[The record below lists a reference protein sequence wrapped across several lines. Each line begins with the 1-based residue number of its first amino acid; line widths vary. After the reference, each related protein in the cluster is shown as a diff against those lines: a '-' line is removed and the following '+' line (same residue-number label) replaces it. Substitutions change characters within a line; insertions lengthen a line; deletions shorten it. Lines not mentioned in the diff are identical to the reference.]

1 MGALA
6 SLLKHQGYT
15 VTGSDGPLYPPMS
28 VFLDQQ
34 KIPIKSSY
42 GPDNLRGASWGLPQA
57 QPDLVVIGNAIS
69 RSNLEAQEAERLAAD
84 GKSRRVSFAQGLA
97 EFCIGDKRSFVV
109 VGTHGKTSTTSL
121 LAWALESLKLK
132 PGFFIGGIPGNFGE
146 GCRVGEG
153 QVFASEGDEYDT
165 AYWDKESKF
174 LHYKPSWTLCTGVE
188 FDHADIFK
196 DLAAVETAFLKLVPK
211 TREGWVLVDDES
223 APRADCV
230 RKLATAVRAQGLK
243 LLRYGFMPGADV
255 RILAAEPEAGG
266 MRVRLQLAGQSEV
279 SLWTPQTGRHNA
291 LNLAGV
297 LGTLY
302 AAGLLARLEDAQ
314 ALLKTFAGIK
324 RRQEEVY
331 SSERLTVIDDFAHHP
346 TAIRE
351 TISAIRARY
360 PGFKLAAFFEPR
372 SATSARNIMAKDFGA
387 CFSGAD
393 AVFLVPPTKTNVPQD
408 EKLDIQAVARDV
420 ASEVPEVRVE
430 ADLKQLT
437 NFFEE
442 WRLRQPRSVPTVALV
457 MSNGAFGG
465 LHGMIAALDSGQA

>member
-6 SLLKHQGYT
+6 ALLKHQGFT

-28 VFLDQQ
+28 LFLEAQQ
-34 KIPIKSSY
+34 IPLKASY
-42 GPDNLRGASWGLPQA
+42 GAENLRGDTWGLPET
-57 QPDLVVIGNAIS
+57 QPDLIVIGNAIS
-69 RSNLEAQEAERLAAD
+69 RGNLEAQEAERLAAD

-97 EFCIGDKRSFVV
+97 EFCIGEKRSFVV
-109 VGTHGKTSTTSL
+109 CGTHGKTSTTSL
-121 LAWALESLKLK
+121 FAWALEVLQQK

-146 GCRVGEG
+146 GCRVGAG
-153 QVFASEGDEYDT
+153 NVFVSEGDEYDT

-174 LHYKPSWTLCTGVE
+174 LHYRPSWTLCTGIE

-196 DLAAVETAFLKLVPK
+196 DLPAVEAAFLKLVPK

-230 RKLATAVRAQGLK
+230 RKVADAVKLQGIK
-243 LLRYGFMPGADV
+243 LLRYGFMPGADL
-255 RILAAEPEAGG
+255 RILAAEPEEGG
-266 MRVRLQLAGQSEV
+266 MRVKLQFKGQSEV

-297 LGTLY
+297 LCTLH
-302 AAGLLARLEDAQ
+302 AAGLLPRLEDAQ
-314 ALLKTFAGIK
+314 PLLRSFKGIK

-331 SSERLTVIDDFAHHP
+331 RSDRLTVIDDFAHHP

-351 TISAIRARY
+351 TISAIRSRY
-360 PGFKLAAFFEPR
+360 PGAKLAAFFEPR
-372 SATSARNIMAKDFGA
+372 SATSARNVLAKDFGA
-387 CFSGAD
+387 CFQGAD

-420 ASEVPEVRVE
+420 AAGGGEVQVE
-430 ADLKQLT
+430 PDVSRLASL
-437 NFFEE
+437 FED
-442 WRLRQPRSVPTVALV
+442 WRARQPMGVPSVALV
-457 MSNGAFGG
+457 MSNGSFGG
-465 LHGMIAALDSGQA
+465 LHGMLAARDKH